1 MTEPKRFMRTVL
13 SFSRSLLCSLAGR
26 TWQRPCEVAALSSAP
41 MITVNSAHTAAVALG
56 RCRSAVRDGLHLS
69 SWPGR
74 RPGLGSGRARCAA
87 TDKTGLEVTEWEDI
101 EDADLHIVLLVCLM
115 CAQL

>member
-26 TWQRPCEVAALSSAP
+26 TWQRPCEVAVFSSAP
-41 MITVNSAHTAAVALG
+41 MIAVHSAHTAAVALG
-56 RCRSAVRDGLHLS
+56 RCRSVVRDGLHLS
-69 SWPGR
+69 SLPGR
-74 RPGLGSGRARCAA
+74 RPRLGSERARCAA

-115 CAQL
+115 CVRL